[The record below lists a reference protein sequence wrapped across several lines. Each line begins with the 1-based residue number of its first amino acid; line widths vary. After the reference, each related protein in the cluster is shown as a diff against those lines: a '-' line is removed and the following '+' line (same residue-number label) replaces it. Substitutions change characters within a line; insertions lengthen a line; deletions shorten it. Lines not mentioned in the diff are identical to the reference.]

1 MAFCGKCGAEN
12 DNNAKFCQK
21 CGAPLSTQ
29 EAPKAAVN
37 NTVADNNNAGAVAAP
52 KSAGKVAPKLI
63 GAICAGVVVFIAI
76 IFAVLNSKPTIN
88 LDKYI
93 KFEVTGYD
101 GYGRAYVS
109 VDWDAIEEKYAQK
122 LEYTSAAKKEYKEL
136 LSLMTPLDA
145 VEECVSIKLDTNN
158 KLSNG
163 DEIAYTW
170 NIDEQLTDYVKC
182 KVKFKDG
189 SFKVS
194 GLTELAKFDAFADL
208 TVSFDG
214 IAPNGNVNFTYS
226 GKELNSYDFS
236 ADKYNELSN
245 GDIIKIT
252 IDDSMIERCAEQ
264 YGKIPETSEKEYT
277 VEGLKSYLSKASDI
291 DDNALTQMKKQAEDV
306 FNAHAAKNFGEGE
319 DLRSL
324 TYIGNYLLTNKGN
337 SYGNYNYLYLVYK
350 AEIQN
355 TYSNDNK
362 SYNKVNDVYWYI
374 CYSSLMVD
382 GDGKVE
388 VDVTKYNTPGDRFT
402 IDSNISA
409 GWFSTKSWY
418 YYGYESLGELYKK
431 VVTSNLDGYN
441 HEDNVDESLAP
452 VAEVKEED
460 ETKADE
466 DTDYILPNSDKEL
479 ISEEDL
485 EGFDAEKC
493 KLARNEIYAR
503 HGRKFKDEA
512 LQEYFDSKDWYEGTI
527 DPDDFQ
533 ESILSETEIKN
544 KDVIVE
550 YEKDK
555 GFK

>member
-21 CGAPLSTQ
+21 CGAPLVTQ

-37 NTVADNNNAGAVAAP
+37 NTVADNNYAGAAAAP
-52 KSAGKVAPKLI
+52 KSAMKISPKLI

-109 VDWDAIEEKYAQK
+109 VDWDAIEEKYAKK
-122 LEYTSAAKKEYKEL
+122 LEYTGAAKKQYKEL
-136 LSLMTPLDA
+136 LSLMTPLEA
-145 VEECVSIKLDTNN
+145 VEECVSIKLDTTD

-163 DEIAYTW
+163 DEVSYTW
-170 NIDEQLTDYVKC
+170 NIDEELTDYVKC

-194 GLTELAKFDAFADL
+194 DLTELAKFDAFADL
-208 TVSFDG
+208 TVSFEG
-214 IAPNGNVNFTYS
+214 IAPNGNVNFTYA
-226 GKELNSYDFS
+226 GKELDAYDFS

-245 GDIIKIT
+245 GDTVT
-252 IDDSMIERCAEQ
+252 ISINEYEIERCAEQ
-264 YGKIPETSEKEYT
+264 YGKVPEALEKEYT
-277 VEGLKSYLSKASDI
+277 VEGLKSYVSKISDI
-291 DDNALTQMKKQAEDV
+291 DDNALSEMKSQAEDV
-306 FNAHAAKNFGEGE
+306 FNAHAAKSFGEDE
-319 DLRSL
+319 KLRSL
-324 TYIGNYLLTNKGN
+324 TYIGDYLLTNKGN
-337 SYGNYNYLYLVYK
+337 SYGNYNYLFVVYK
-350 AEIQN
+350 AQVQN
-355 TYSNDNK
+355 TYSNNKK
-362 SYNKVNDVYWYI
+362 SYDKVNDIYWYI
-374 CYSSLMVD
+374 CFNNLMVD

-388 VDVTKYNTPGDRFT
+388 VDVTSYNTPSDRFT
-402 IDSNISA
+402 VDSNVSS
-409 GWFSTKSWY
+409 GWFGTKTWY
-418 YYGYESLGELYKK
+418 YYGYENLDELYKK

-441 HEDNVDESLAP
+441 HEDNVDEAVAP
-452 VAEVKEED
+452 VEEVTEETNAES
-460 ETKADE
+460 DE
-466 DTDYILPNSDKEL
+466 DADYILPNSDTEL

-485 EGFDAEKC
+485 EGFDEEKC

-527 DPDDFQ
+527 EPDDFQ